1 MRCCFIFFLQDLLFS
16 RKHEYAL
23 DTRSEFQSYC
33 WLIESDESQ
42 IWEEQFSHCTQYL
55 WIETLLSHIL
65 TLLVRKIFL
74 LYNKTIISKL
84 YLFADMDSFIHIL
97 QLAGS
102 QDFNQVKLAE
112 EQLKQWETTS
122 GFYPKLLVS
131 F

>member
-1 MRCCFIFFLQDLLFS
+1 
-16 RKHEYAL
+16 
-23 DTRSEFQSYC
+23 
-33 WLIESDESQ
+33 
-42 IWEEQFSHCTQYL
+42 
-55 WIETLLSHIL
+55 
-65 TLLVRKIFL
+65 
-74 LYNKTIISKL
+74 
-84 YLFADMDSFIHIL
+84 MDSFIHIL